1 MKPKSKPN
9 PQISQL
15 TPIVSGRSRG
25 RGIILILIP
34 LLNLSYSLALPFH
47 CYFIIRSMFRSKPIE
62 IKEEPPPSQNE
73 EDKRNAFI
81 DYARQSGLLLEDWHR
96 DSLLVPSRRGNTSY
110 FLSGSS
116 SSKNLRCLPT
126 DGSVVHLKSSLFE
139 GKIITRIRD
148 DNIDDQASNK
158 YFRHRSR
165 QYNWIV
171 QGKFLHR
178 TRFDDVITG
187 QEFERPF
194 RNKPSSQ
201 TVQSLLGMLKSKL
214 PDSFECDFLSDA
226 PFFQHPLLAG
236 CQHFRIDKAN
246 DLNKSST
253 QDELHGLGADG
264 NIKEDT
270 SLLNDDNIP
279 KDGAGRRKF
288 FSKQSNLSRFFFEP
302 DMVYT
307 FDFFS
312 NYFSPSTFSLEIGP
326 MSIDLVPYF
335 NGFPLFLSMAKD
347 KSSGEYLWATEIWH
361 KRLLNY
367 QETPGRLSRWCW

>member
-1 MKPKSKPN
+1 
-9 PQISQL
+9 
-15 TPIVSGRSRG
+15 
-25 RGIILILIP
+25 
-34 LLNLSYSLALPFH
+34 
-47 CYFIIRSMFRSKPIE
+47 
-62 IKEEPPPSQNE
+62 
-73 EDKRNAFI
+73 
-81 DYARQSGLLLEDWHR
+81 
-96 DSLLVPSRRGNTSY
+96 
-110 FLSGSS
+110 
-116 SSKNLRCLPT
+116 
-126 DGSVVHLKSSLFE
+126 
-139 GKIITRIRD
+139 
-148 DNIDDQASNK
+148 
-158 YFRHRSR
+158 
-165 QYNWIV
+165 
-171 QGKFLHR
+171 
-178 TRFDDVITG
+178 
-187 QEFERPF
+187 
-194 RNKPSSQ
+194 
-201 TVQSLLGMLKSKL
+201 
-214 PDSFECDFLSDA
+214 
-226 PFFQHPLLAG
+226 
-236 CQHFRIDKAN
+236 
-246 DLNKSST
+246 LNKSST